1 MDALSDAQQ
10 QVDDVGHQQRER
22 DCGEP
27 TGLGDGVEAAGQG
40 HVHLDAGLGHA
51 PGGAHE
57 EHVLGVVRRLNVG
70 QLQDCDVAVTG
81 GPLLQ

>member
-10 QVDDVGHQQRER
+10 QVDDVGCEQRQCE
-22 DCGEP
+22 CGEP
-27 TGLGDGVEAAGQG
+27 TGLGDGVVATGEG
-40 HVHLDAGLGHA
+40 HVDLDAGLSHA

-57 EHVLGVVRRLNVG
+57 EHVLGVVRRLHVG
-70 QLQDCDVAVTG
+70 QLQDRDVAVTR